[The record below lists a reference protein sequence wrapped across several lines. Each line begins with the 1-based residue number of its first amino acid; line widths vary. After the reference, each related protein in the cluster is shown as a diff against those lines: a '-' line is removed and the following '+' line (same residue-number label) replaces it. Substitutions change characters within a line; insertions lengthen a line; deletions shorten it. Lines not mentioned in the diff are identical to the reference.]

1 MNANFFVFRFRT
13 KQKARSPSSAP
24 SFSTVAAGA
33 GLGDDLGS
41 LRKNRDGDR
50 SKQNKG
56 GGDRSN
62 LGHFR
67 FPQVFRG
74 SLTMR
79 CRRLCAWMRRD
90 ECFLHF
96 IFASLFKQK
105 RGPCGQDPRFHP
117 TAPLEGTWRGA
128 FQRARCPSLRCAL
141 RVRWMRSHSP
151 STSSG

>member
-1 MNANFFVFRFRT
+1 MPVLLSADARRANFFAFRFCP

-24 SFSTVAAGA
+24 SFSTVAARA

-41 LRKNRDGDR
+41 LGKNRDGDR

-79 CRRLCAWMRRD
+79 CRRLCAWMRCD
-90 ECFLHF
+90 AYFLRPV
-96 IFASLFKQK
+96 FASLFKQK
-105 RGPCGQDPRFHP
+105 RGPCYQDPRFHP
-117 TAPLEGTWRGA
+117 KAPQERESGA
-128 FQRARCPSLRCAL
+128 AQFNRLIAQR
-141 RVRWMRSHSP
+141 
-151 STSSG
+151 